1 METSDRE
8 PKYLGTHRGVA
19 RVQIGWTTLY
29 FRGDAYTH
37 ALGSLYGTQESP
49 TREEITAA
57 RKVIPVVPRPPVM
70 ANAPSTERTG
80 SRKAESAKKAKPGAE
95 GKKDSTPREKPAP
108 KPKPSA
114 EKQPRAKTAA
124 TPARVAAKAKQ
135 ASEPPK
141 RHAVKPKI
149 PRESKGTGKSGG
161 RKPAEAPIATMAE
174 LIAKVEAPT
183 GQGTSRDARPIG
195 SMADLTAQ
203 LS

>member
-70 ANAPSTERTG
+70 ANAPSTKRAASPKTEKAPKVKTSPTERKSTPPA
-80 SRKAESAKKAKPGAE
+80 KESAARPKRAE
-95 GKKDSTPREKPAP
+95 GKPVPPKKSAGPGKAKSTEAR
-108 KPKPSA
+108 
-114 EKQPRAKTAA
+114 KTAA
-124 TPARVAAKAKQ
+124 
-135 ASEPPK
+135 PK
-141 RHAVKPKI
+141 TKR
-149 PRESKGTGKSGG
+149 T
-161 RKPAEAPIATMAE
+161 PAEAPIASMAE
-174 LIAKVEAPT
+174 LRAKVEGGSAKANA
-183 GQGTSRDARPIG
+183 GAGAAIG
-195 SMADLTAQ
+195 SMAELEAQ
-203 LS
+203 IA